1 LILHINMKILFKS
14 FVDYFRDDG
23 PMLAGAISC
32 FFMLAFIPFFIFI
45 VSIFGYVLGQ
55 NNEFYHFFM
64 SRVVGLF
71 PQVTHQITRELRS
84 IILYR
89 EIGIVTLLIYGLFSY
104 QLYVSLETAIHQ
116 IFKVTKKRPLIFSVL
131 LAFLTVTLLASFT
144 ILSFGAMGVLSL
156 LEEIRQYF
164 PGLKI
169 GVATAFL
176 SRFVLPPF
184 LVFIFTTALY
194 LLLPRKKIRFRNA
207 LWGGFFTAVF
217 LEAAKHIFTFYMKV
231 KISQLGTVYGSLTAI
246 IIFLMWLF
254 YSSSIF
260 LIGAELVRNL
270 GNSRKR

>member
-1 LILHINMKILFKS
+1 MKILFKS

-45 VSIFGYVLGQ
+45 VSIFGYVLGH
-55 NNEFYHFFM
+55 NSDFYHFFM

-84 IILYR
+84 IVLYR

-104 QLYVSLETAIHQ
+104 QLYVSLETAVHQ
-116 IFKVTKKRPLIFSVL
+116 IFKVKIKRSLIFSVL
-131 LAFLTVTLLASFT
+131 LALLTVTLLVTFT
-144 ILSFGAMGVLSL
+144 ILSFGAMGILSL
-156 LEEIRQYF
+156 LEELRIYF

-169 GVATAFL
+169 GVAAAFL
-176 SRFVLPPF
+176 SRFVLSPF
-184 LVFIFTTALY
+184 LVFVFTTALY
-194 LLLPRKKIRFRNA
+194 LLLPRKKVRFPHA
-207 LWGGFFTAVF
+207 LWGGVFTAVF
-217 LEAAKHIFTFYMKV
+217 LEAAKHVFTFYMAV

-246 IIFLMWLF
+246 ITFLMWLF

-260 LIGAELVRNL
+260 LIGAELVRHL
-270 GNSRKR
+270 GNTKGK